1 MKDITRKFGDSL
13 AEGVVGHG
21 SVTPSLGDKVDTVE
35 LHDNGSPGFF
45 SGSGSWVGMNLLV
58 EMNQHGPTE

>member
-1 MKDITRKFGDSL
+1 MKDIARKFSDSP

-21 SVTPSLGDKVDTVE
+21 SVAPSPGDKADTVE
-35 LHDNGSPGFF
+35 LHDNGSPGFS